1 MPTRRNSFRDRAR
14 SRSPRTR
21 GLSSVEDEDEPTWE
35 DYRATIRSVVD
46 RAAQRIKSR
55 EYALHNWG
63 GHLSGIKAR
72 KRWSELDKFDRA
84 QVVAK
89 VEALAGT
96 KEVFPKSEIEAAQF
110 DRKNRAVRDKAAS
123 KWAANWARRTGTTAV
138 EVKSVLQ
145 VYISLVRD
153 VTASGIAHN
162 RGRAHSSVL
171 RQIRDWGGRLEATW
185 NFPWYMRMTDWERA
199 DVRARIEAARP
210 VLEGAGEDPEN
221 IQARSRKSKQPARSS
236 HTQHSAASHS
246 VDPPWT
252 GDDPLSFVD
261 LDAFPS
267 YPDPAPTH
275 PLAPPLFEPHHAGSH
290 ALPFPPDYPPLPALP
305 PAPPAPE
312 HSIDPRLLDPALD
325 APHSA
330 HGPFDGFPALQH
342 VARFNAAAA
351 LPPPSGAYAPRR
363 RAEGERDAGRRV
375 LRCLGAGAIRRGR
388 GAGIGRW

>member
-1 MPTRRNSFRDRAR
+1 MCARGSRRRDRFWRVRGRTLRTLWVSLSPALFPVPTSRRNADADAVHSQTGEQSSRAPDRSGCRGPSGSVSAQLRGAR
-14 SRSPRTR
+14 SPPRSGGTALTRLASTRT
-21 GLSSVEDEDEPTWE
+21 
-35 DYRATIRSVVD
+35 
-46 RAAQRIKSR
+46 Q
-55 EYALHNWG
+55 
-63 GHLSGIKAR
+63 
-72 KRWSELDKFDRA
+72 
-84 QVVAK
+84 
-89 VEALAGT
+89 
-96 KEVFPKSEIEAAQF
+96 
-110 DRKNRAVRDKAAS
+110 
-123 KWAANWARRTGTTAV
+123 
-138 EVKSVLQ
+138 
-145 VYISLVRD
+145 
-153 VTASGIAHN
+153 
-162 RGRAHSSVL
+162 
-171 RQIRDWGGRLEATW
+171 
-185 NFPWYMRMTDWERA
+185 
-199 DVRARIEAARP
+199 
-210 VLEGAGEDPEN
+210 
-221 IQARSRKSKQPARSS
+221 QARSRKSKQPARSS